1 MKQIGIIFSLL
12 LILGCSAPQQKQSIH
27 GNTMGT
33 TYNITYI
40 GPTIEQAIIDSVLQV
55 VNQSMSTYIP
65 SSTISKL
72 NQSTGLTIDLK
83 NDAHFEY
90 VYQCAKVL
98 AVASKG
104 AFDYTVMPIVN
115 HYGFGF
121 EKQKETALEE
131 WEAFIGHDKI
141 EMKADNINMQFIKAD
156 PRVQIDFSAIAKGYG
171 VDVVAQLLD
180 EKGIHRYL
188 VEIGGEVKCKGKNN
202 RAQYWSLG
210 IDKPTGQQEEGFQE
224 ILRLKDK
231 SMATSGN
238 YRNIRVVDGKQYS
251 HTIDPRI
258 GMPDQ
263 SDILSATVLHES
275 CMFADAYATAL
286 MVLGMDEVMPFIQQE
301 KLEVYLVY
309 DDQGTSKVYST
320 IKH

>member
-1 MKQIGIIFSLL
+1 MKQTGIIFSLL

-40 GPTIEQAIIDSVLQV
+40 GPTIKQSIIDSVLQV

-72 NQSTGLTIDLK
+72 NQSTALTIGLK

-98 AVASKG
+98 TVASKG

-180 EKGIHRYL
+180 EKGIDRYL
-188 VEIGGEVKCKGKNN
+188 VEIGGEVKCKGKND

-210 IDKPTGQQEEGFQE
+210 IDKPTGQREEGFQE

-238 YRNIRVVDGKQYS
+238 YRNIRVLDGKQYT
-251 HTIDPRI
+251 HTID
-258 GMPDQ
+258 
-263 SDILSATVLHES
+263 T
-275 CMFADAYATAL
+275 
-286 MVLGMDEVMPFIQQE
+286 
-301 KLEVYLVY
+301 
-309 DDQGTSKVYST
+309 
-320 IKH
+320 